1 MSTQTKKLSS
11 VVTMVLFAIALLF
24 LAPLTIYAD
33 EPENGEEEKE
43 EITFRFTDEELVNFF
58 DTNRDLSDLNRVTQE
73 RMAEVC
79 TEYDL
84 TVERFN
90 QIARANQIG
99 ALQGGAFTDAEVE
112 AFIDLGPKIS
122 QIQREQ
128 QQLIQDKLEERGFTP
143 QSYQDILSE
152 YRTDQDLQAHVRE
165 LLRERRR
172 QEILEERRREAE
184 EKANQE
190 ATEEAQN

>member
-1 MSTQTKKLSS
+1 MSTPTKKLSS
-11 VVTMVLFAIALLF
+11 VVTMVLFAIAF
-24 LAPLTIYAD
+24 MFAAPVNIFAD

-43 EITFRFTDEELVNFF
+43 EITFRFSDEELVRFF
-58 DTNRDLSDLNRVTQE
+58 DTNRELSELNRATQE
-73 RMAEVC
+73 RMTEACAEHNI
-79 TEYDL
+79 TL
-84 TVERFN
+84 ERFN

-112 AFIDLGPKIS
+112 AFIELGPRIS

-128 QQLIQDKLEERGFTP
+128 QQLIQERIEEMGFTP
-143 QSYQDILSE
+143 QSYQEILSE
-152 YRTDQDLQAHVRE
+152 YRGDQDLQAHVRE

-184 EKANQE
+184 EKAN
-190 ATEEAQN
+190 EEAQN